1 MGESVDIFCA
11 RAILLI
17 FLVILAWG
25 PMAFGAKYP
34 AAFLVIQAL
43 TVAALA
49 LWVVRFWV
57 QRPFRLLWPPLCW
70 AVLAFV
76 LYAVARCQ
84 WVDVE
89 YAGRQQ
95 LVRVLVYGALF
106 FLAIN
111 NLNRKRSATLV
122 SLMLVAVGFGLALL
136 AVFQFALHPTPIW
149 GVPLKEQYL
158 GRGSGTFMNPNHLA
172 CLLGMTVPLALA
184 FTVMGR
190 VSATTR
196 VLLAYG
202 AAVMLAGIAVSISR
216 GGIMSAIITM
226 VVFCGVL
233 LTQRD
238 FWRPALVLLCV
249 LTAMGVGAAS
259 QFDSIQKRFQTMIVR
274 DNITDYR
281 PYYWTGAWQLFRRA
295 PAWGIGPG
303 HFDVEFPSVRP
314 MKVQD
319 RPTYVHN
326 DYLNTLCDWGVLG
339 LGIIAAACGL
349 LCWSLWE
356 VWQSLRRPSHELG
369 SKFSDRSAFVVGAAI
384 GVLAVMLH
392 CIVEFN
398 MQIPALAVTAVTL
411 MALLAGQ
418 TRFAT
423 ERYWINPGR
432 LGKILLTAVVAALL
446 GYLSAQG
453 LRKGAETFWLAR
465 ANAGNTMDTA
475 SGFVDPMLTSWL
487 DLIHPQQNTPESVIA
502 LLTKAHEAE
511 PMNWETDYLLGE
523 YIWQCGLLEGSDSL
537 DRARQALDWYARV
550 IPLNRFDAYAPIGC
564 GMCLDRLGRVPEAT
578 PYFRLAVRNDP
589 HNGYVALE
597 VARHCIEL
605 GELAAAKKWLEQG
618 ALRYSAT
625 EVAVAETQNLEQLMA
640 DPLYVATAGL
650 LRTNQGRQWG
660 GAMADPLLEGP
671 K

>member
-1 MGESVDIFCA
+1 MGESVDTFCA

-57 QRPFRLLWPPLCW
+57 QRPFRLLWPPICW

-106 FLAIN
+106 FLALN

-202 AAVMLAGIAVSISR
+202 AVVMLAGIAVSISR
-216 GGIMSAIITM
+216 GGIMTAIITM

-238 FWRPALVLLCV
+238 FWRPALALLCV
-249 LTAMGVGAAS
+249 LTALGVGAAS

-281 PYYWTGAWQLFRRA
+281 PYYWAGACQLFRRA

-326 DYLNTLCDWGVLG
+326 DYLNTLCDWGVVGLG
-339 LGIIAAACGL
+339 LIAAACGL
-349 LCWSLWE
+349 LCWSLWQ
-356 VWQSLRRPSHELG
+356 VWQSLRKPSHELG

-432 LGKILLTAVVAALL
+432 LGKILLTAVAAALL

-453 LRKGAETFWLAR
+453 LRKGAETCWLAR
-465 ANAGNTMDTA
+465 ANAGNIMDTA

-487 DLIHPQQNTPESVIA
+487 DLIHPQHNTPESVIT

-523 YIWQCGLLEGSDSL
+523 YIWQFGLLEGSDSL

-550 IPLNRFDAYAPIGC
+550 IPLNRFDACAPIGC
-564 GMCLDRLGRVPEAT
+564 GMCLDRLGRVAEAT
-578 PYFRLAVRNDP
+578 PYFRTALRNDP
-589 HNGYVALE
+589 HNGFVALE

-605 GELAAAKKWLEQG
+605 GDLAAAKKWLEQG

-625 EVAVAETQNLEQLMA
+625 DVAVAETQNLEQLMA
-640 DPLYVATAGL
+640 DPLYVAAAGL
-650 LRTNQGRQWG
+650 LRTNQGRHWE
-660 GAMADPLLEGP
+660 GAADDPLLEGP

>member
-1 MGESVDIFCA
+1 
-11 RAILLI
+11 
-17 FLVILAWG
+17 
-25 PMAFGAKYP
+25 
-34 AAFLVIQAL
+34 
-43 TVAALA
+43 
-49 LWVVRFWV
+49 
-57 QRPFRLLWPPLCW
+57 
-70 AVLAFV
+70 
-76 LYAVARCQ
+76 
-84 WVDVE
+84 
-89 YAGRQQ
+89 
-95 LVRVLVYGALF
+95 
-106 FLAIN
+106 
-111 NLNRKRSATLV
+111 
-122 SLMLVAVGFGLALL
+122 
-136 AVFQFALHPTPIW
+136 
-149 GVPLKEQYL
+149 
-158 GRGSGTFMNPNHLA
+158 MNPNHLA
-172 CLLGMTVPLALA
+172 GLLGMTVPLALA

-202 AAVMLAGIAVSISR
+202 AVVMLAGIAVSISR
-216 GGIMSAIITM
+216 GGIMTAIITM

-238 FWRPALVLLCV
+238 FWRPALALLCV
-249 LTAMGVGAAS
+249 LTALGVGAAS

-281 PYYWTGAWQLFRRA
+281 PYYWAGACQLFRRA

-326 DYLNTLCDWGVLG
+326 DYLNTLCDWGVVGLG
-339 LGIIAAACGL
+339 LIAAACGL
-349 LCWSLWE
+349 LCWSLWQ
-356 VWQSLRRPSHELG
+356 VWQSLRKPSHELG

-432 LGKILLTAVVAALL
+432 LGKILLTAVAAALL

-453 LRKGAETFWLAR
+453 LRKGAETCWLAR
-465 ANAGNTMDTA
+465 ANAGNIMDTA

-487 DLIHPQQNTPESVIA
+487 DLIHPQHNTPESVIT

-511 PMNWETDYLLGE
+511 PMNWETDYR
-523 YIWQCGLLEGSDSL
+523 CGRIS
-537 DRARQALDWYARV
+537 
-550 IPLNRFDAYAPIGC
+550 
-564 GMCLDRLGRVPEAT
+564 
-578 PYFRLAVRNDP
+578 
-589 HNGYVALE
+589 
-597 VARHCIEL
+597 
-605 GELAAAKKWLEQG
+605 LAA
-618 ALRYSAT
+618 
-625 EVAVAETQNLEQLMA
+625 
-640 DPLYVATAGL
+640 
-650 LRTNQGRQWG
+650 
-660 GAMADPLLEGP
+660 
-671 K
+671 